1 MWSGAGVSSAV
12 RLSGS
17 GERAAGGGDRR
28 RVNPRSPRW
37 PPPLV
42 RRCPWVSGEASSI
55 VTSSFSS
62 VNVEPSEVAVTP
74 SWKSSIN
81 HWSWAI
87 RSSGQAIMVAAGS
100 PVHARVPSV
109 TSYAAE
115 RMLQPADSCIR
126 GPSKLRLIVDPST
139 RSCPVTLVE
148 TYVEPSRSSV
158 VTAEPDA
165 DVDDSS
171 VAPELSSEPHPA
183 TPRPTSAKIR
193 TTAADQRVGRI
204 EVLIS

>member
-1 MWSGAGVSSAV
+1 M
-12 RLSGS
+12 
-17 GERAAGGGDRR
+17 
-28 RVNPRSPRW
+28 
-37 PPPLV
+37 
-42 RRCPWVSGEASSI
+42 
-55 VTSSFSS
+55 VTSSLAS

-158 VTAEPDA
+158 VTAEPEA
-165 DVDDSS
+165 AVDESS
-171 VAPELSSEPHPA
+171 VAPELSSEPQPA
-183 TPRPTSAKIR
+183 TPSSTIA
-193 TTAADQRVGRI
+193 TTATAAGQRVGRS
-204 EVLIS
+204 EVLIGDLPSPRAPA